1 MAWWY
6 GSTEAE
12 GREIESLAGDRG
24 RSRASREIESL
35 AGDRGRSATDEPG
48 DESRSVVPGAFVGD
62 TNWSMRALSELRW
75 LPALLER
82 RVGLPL
88 VSAPASPAAPSA
100 VLSDRRRLLVRDPKL
115 GLLVR
120 EPKLGRSRTASASA
134 TERGLRPAARSA
146 FWAARTC
153 GERRAWRRGEHLH
166 AEARR
171 TVGLLG
177 GAYDHV
183 LARNQL

>member
-88 VSAPASPAAPSA
+88 VPAPASPAAPSA
-100 VLSDRRRLLVRDPKL
+100 VLSDRRRLLVR
-115 GLLVR
+115 
-120 EPKLGRSRTASASA
+120 EPKLGRSRTESASA

-171 TVGLLG
+171 TVGLMG
-177 GAYDHV
+177 GAFDHV
-183 LARNQL
+183 LARNQW